1 MGAAGAASDPT
12 YVDDV
17 FSTALYT
24 GNASSNTVPSG
35 LDFTEGSWL
44 SWIKLRDGSD
54 SHFLSDS
61 TQKTGVCFDSLASDR
76 TYGKQTGETTGINAV
91 GTSSY
96 SIQGSNAQV
105 NGNTKKYASWNFK
118 AAPGFLDIVT
128 WTGNSTAGRQ
138 IPHALG
144 SVPGMIMIKR
154 TSSAEDWIVGH
165 RSIGLGTGRLV
176 LNDNTG
182 NSNGSAT
189 TYWNNTAA
197 TSSQFTVGSHVAV
210 NGNGDTYVAYIFA
223 HDDARFGTDEDESII
238 KCGTWTASG
247 GAGSINL
254 GFEPQLVLTKNA
266 SGAGAWFIF
275 DNMRGMAVGGND
287 AYLRPDTSDDENS
300 GSNFIELT
308 STGFDV
314 NLGSSQDFI
323 YMAIRRPNKPPEIS
337 TDVFAIDTGNSSST
351 IPAFDSG
358 FPVDFALLKEYN
370 TGSNDNF
377 TFNRLT
383 GSRVMRTN
391 TSAAEVNGGGLW
403 IGDSNV
409 GWSKQYNNTNISY
422 MFKRAPGFMDVVAY
436 TGTGSAT
443 TINHN
448 LGVAPSVVLIKGRN
462 TTYSWYWQHY
472 ALGANTWMQLNNQEA
487 GAGNGNIFNNTLPT
501 SSVFSVGSLAGTN
514 GSGNT
519 YIAYLFGD
527 LPGVSKAGT
536 YTGTGSNINVNC
548 GFTNGARFVLIKRT
562 DGPGGTNVGD
572 WYVWDTS
579 RGIASGYDP
588 YLLLNTDAA
597 QVTNT
602 DYIDPNIYGFTVTS
616 SAPAA
621 LNTSG
626 GTYLFLAIA

>member
-1 MGAAGAASDPT
+1 
-12 YVDDV
+12 
-17 FSTALYT
+17 
-24 GNASSNTVPSG
+24 
-35 LDFTEGSWL
+35 
-44 SWIKLRDGSD
+44 
-54 SHFLSDS
+54 
-61 TQKTGVCFDSLASDR
+61 
-76 TYGKQTGETTGINAV
+76 
-91 GTSSY
+91 
-96 SIQGSNAQV
+96 
-105 NGNTKKYASWNFK
+105 
-118 AAPGFLDIVT
+118 
-128 WTGNSTAGRQ
+128 
-138 IPHALG
+138 
-144 SVPGMIMIKR
+144 
-154 TSSAEDWIVGH
+154 
-165 RSIGLGTGRLV
+165 
-176 LNDNTG
+176 
-182 NSNGSAT
+182 
-189 TYWNNTAA
+189 
-197 TSSQFTVGSHVAV
+197 FTVGSHVAV
-210 NGNGDTYVAYIFA
+210 NGNGSTYVAYIFA

-323 YMAIRRPNKPPEIS
+323 YMAIRRPNKPPKIS

-436 TGTGSAT
+436 T
-443 TINHN
+443 
-448 LGVAPSVVLIKGRN
+448 
-462 TTYSWYWQHY
+462 
-472 ALGANTWMQLNNQEA
+472 
-487 GAGNGNIFNNTLPT
+487 
-501 SSVFSVGSLAGTN
+501 
-514 GSGNT
+514 
-519 YIAYLFGD
+519 
-527 LPGVSKAGT
+527 
-536 YTGTGSNINVNC
+536 
-548 GFTNGARFVLIKRT
+548 
-562 DGPGGTNVGD
+562 
-572 WYVWDTS
+572 
-579 RGIASGYDP
+579 
-588 YLLLNTDAA
+588 
-597 QVTNT
+597 
-602 DYIDPNIYGFTVTS
+602 
-616 SAPAA
+616 
-621 LNTSG
+621 
-626 GTYLFLAIA
+626 

>member
-1 MGAAGAASDPT
+1 
-12 YVDDV
+12 V
-17 FSTALYT
+17 
-24 GNASSNTVPSG
+24 
-35 LDFTEGSWL
+35 
-44 SWIKLRDGSD
+44 
-54 SHFLSDS
+54 
-61 TQKTGVCFDSLASDR
+61 
-76 TYGKQTGETTGINAV
+76 
-91 GTSSY
+91 
-96 SIQGSNAQV
+96 
-105 NGNTKKYASWNFK
+105 
-118 AAPGFLDIVT
+118 
-128 WTGNSTAGRQ
+128 
-138 IPHALG
+138 
-144 SVPGMIMIKR
+144 
-154 TSSAEDWIVGH
+154 
-165 RSIGLGTGRLV
+165 
-176 LNDNTG
+176 
-182 NSNGSAT
+182 
-189 TYWNNTAA
+189 
-197 TSSQFTVGSHVAV
+197 
-210 NGNGDTYVAYIFA
+210 
-223 HDDARFGTDEDESII
+223 FGTDEDESII
-238 KCGTWTASG
+238 HCGSFVGSASPF
-247 GAGSINL
+247 SVDI
-254 GFEPQLVLTKNA
+254 GFEPSWILFKIIDSSTRDWML
-266 SGAGAWFIF
+266 F
-275 DNMRGMAVGGND
+275 DEMRPLA
-287 AYLRPDTSDDENS
+287 LRPNRSDNESSTFTSNVIFEPR
-300 GSNFIELT
+300 
-308 STGFDV
+308 GFRLVGQNDH
-314 NLGSSQDFI
+314 NAAGETTIF
-323 YMAIRRPNKPPEIS
+323 MAIRRPNKPPEIS

-536 YTGTGSNINVNC
+536 YTGTGSNINVDC

-562 DGPGGTNVGD
+562 DVEITGTTGTN
-572 WYVWDTS
+572 WYVWDS
-579 RGIASGYDP
+579 VRGIVSGNDP
-588 YLLLNTDAA
+588 YLLLNSSAT

-602 DYIDPNIYGFTVTS
+602 DYVDPLTSGFTVTA

-621 LNTSG
+621 LNVSG